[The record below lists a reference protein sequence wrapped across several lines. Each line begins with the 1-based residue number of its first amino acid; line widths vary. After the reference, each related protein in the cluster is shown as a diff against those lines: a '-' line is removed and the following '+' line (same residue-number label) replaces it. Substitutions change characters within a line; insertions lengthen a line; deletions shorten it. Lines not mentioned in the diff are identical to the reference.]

1 MTKLAFSTKMYMLK
15 AKKDKAEEDP
25 LKTKKSDLVDINCN
39 DEIRSENGKAGQII
53 YSRRK

>member
-1 MTKLAFSTKMYMLK
+1 MLK